1 VRGSSS
7 GGMTLLRLYLH
18 EVWGVLDDVSD
29 DEHIGDCCNVIF
41 KDAQCRREN
50 RVDQIRSDQVRS
62 GQVKIGQ
69 VRIDR

>member
-41 KDAQCRREN
+41 KDAQCRREK
-50 RVDQIRSDQVRS
+50 RVD
-62 GQVKIGQ
+62 
-69 VRIDR
+69 